1 MKVVE
6 LLEQRRQ
13 HWSELDRLCDQM
25 ERRSKRSLGA
35 ESIHR
40 FAHLYRAACADLALA
55 DAYQLPVDTIAYLH
69 QLVGRAHNQL
79 YRTRKFNFRGWL
91 FEMIHVLPPRLF
103 RDNSLRLAFVLFWGI
118 FLASMGLA
126 YSSPKYTEEVLGKD
140 AISGLETMYAEP
152 MRGRDPQ
159 QSSKMTGF
167 YTWNN
172 TSIGLKCFASGLI
185 LGVGGLFALT
195 FNAGFLGAA
204 FGHMAQAPQRANFY
218 EFVTA
223 HGPFELTAIVL
234 SAAAGMRLG
243 FSLIDTRGLSRGAA
257 LRQAGHEAKATVS
270 AAIILFALAAV
281 IEGFVSPSAAPYWVK
296 ASVAAASSAL
306 LMFYFV
312 FLGLQPNADL
322 EELGAR
328 S

>member
-13 HWSELDRLCDQM
+13 NWNELERLCDQM
-25 ERRSKRSLGA
+25 EKRTKRGLGA

-69 QLVGRAHNQL
+69 QLVGRSHNQL
-79 YRTRKFNFRGWL
+79 YRSRKFNFRGWWH
-91 FEMIHVLPPRLF
+91 EMAFVLPPRLF
-103 RDNSLRLAFVLFWGI
+103 RDNSLRLAFVLFWGV
-118 FLASMGLA
+118 FLAAMALA
-126 YSSPKYTEEVLGKD
+126 YASPAFTENVLGKEMVT
-140 AISGLETMYAEP
+140 GLEEMYAEKID
-152 MRGRDPQ
+152 GRSFQ
-159 QSSKMTGF
+159 ESGVMAGF
-167 YTWNN
+167 YTQHN
-172 TSIGLKCFASGLI
+172 TSIGLRCFAFGLV
-185 LGVGGLFALT
+185 LGIGGLFELV

-243 FSLIDTRGLSRGAA
+243 FSLIDTRGLSRGAS
-257 LRQAGHEAKATVS
+257 LRQAGQEAKATVS

-281 IEGFVSPSAAPYWVK
+281 IEGFISPSAAPYWVK

-306 LMFYFV
+306 LMFYFI

-322 EELGAR
+322 Q